1 MRERAFS
8 SQAPRTFG
16 WVLSFLL
23 LSGSLCAGT
32 RDPAPASSSRAVAGL
47 SPERA
52 LALGE
57 RMYRQ
62 GLLPSGAPLRTQVS
76 GDGPVP
82 GSAFTCLSC
91 HLRSGVG
98 SVEGGV
104 VTLPAN
110 AARLFQ
116 PRYWKL
122 PNLSPEARK
131 DILAI
136 TPEARPAYTD
146 VTLARVLRTGVDPTG
161 HELHPAMP
169 RFQLSD
175 RNMAILIH
183 YLRSLSATVSP
194 GVDATTIHFGTVVT
208 EEVSPEDERAM
219 LVPINNYLARHNR
232 YSEGFENRMY
242 LSAGGSE
249 MNGSYR
255 KLALSVW
262 RLKGPPETWGRQ
274 LEAYLAQEPVFALLG
289 GISYGDWRPI
299 HTFCEA
305 HQLPCLL
312 PITDLPVLSNTD
324 WYTLYF
330 SKGFYQEGQAAA
342 RYLANLPARG
352 PVLQITQEGP
362 AGRDLAAGFRDT
374 WRELGRGAL
383 KEVRLEK
390 GATQV
395 SRALLQELLR
405 KERPAALLLWTG
417 SGSFEA
423 LGDLAEA
430 ARHPEHVFLS
440 SRLVGARVTE
450 LPEGARGFTRIT
462 YPYRDPRHEPEVSKY
477 AASLM
482 AGLTP
487 RNPETRIATRV
498 YSMIQVLRQGL
509 AEMYLNFYRDNFLDR
524 IGMQAEQALPDFLR
538 LSFGPGQ
545 RYASKG
551 CYIMQL
557 SPGPDPQLLPR
568 SEWIIHPA
576 PTPTVTLLTRWTGEV
591 LDY

>member
-1 MRERAFS
+1 MRGRGLCAQVS
-8 SQAPRTFG
+8 RTLG
-16 WVLSFLL
+16 WVLGILV
-23 LSGSLCAGT
+23 LSGALCAGT
-32 RDPAPASSSRAVAGL
+32 RDPAPASSSGAVAGL
-47 SPERA
+47 SPDRA

-76 GDGPVP
+76 EDGPVP

-98 SVEGGV
+98 SIEGGV

-146 VTLARVLRTGVDPTG
+146 ATLGRVLRTGVDPTG

-175 RNMAILIH
+175 PNMAILIH

-194 GVDATTIHFGTVVT
+194 GVDATTIRFATVVT
-208 EEVSPEDERAM
+208 EEVSLEDERAM
-219 LVPINNYLARHNR
+219 LVPMNNYLARHNR
-232 YSEGFENRMY
+232 YSDGFDNRMY
-242 LSAGGSE
+242 QSAGGSE

-255 KLALSVW
+255 RLALSVW
-262 RLKGPPETWGRQ
+262 RLKGAPETWGRQ
-274 LEAYLAQEPVFALLG
+274 LEAYLAEEPVFALLG

-299 HTFCEA
+299 HTFCET
-305 HQLPCLL
+305 HRLPCLL

-342 RYLANLPARG
+342 RYLASLPPGGR
-352 PVLQITQEGP
+352 VLQITQEGP
-362 AGRDLAAGFRDT
+362 AGQALAAGFRET
-374 WRELGRGAL
+374 WRELGRRGL
-383 KEVRLEK
+383 KEVRLGQGE
-390 GATQV
+390 TQV
-395 SRALLQELLR
+395 SGARLDALLR

-417 SGSFEA
+417 PGSFAA
-423 LGDLAEA
+423 LGELAES
-430 ARHPEHVFLS
+430 ARHPEQVFLS
-440 SRLVGARVTE
+440 SRLLGPTVSE
-450 LPEGARGFTRIT
+450 LPEGARAFTRIT
-462 YPYRDPRHEPEVSKY
+462 YPYRDPKHEPEVSKY
-477 AASLM
+477 AATLM

-487 RNPETRIATRV
+487 RNPESRIATRV

-509 AEMYLNFYRDNFLDR
+509 AEMYLNFYRDNLLDR
-524 IGMQAEQALPDFLR
+524 IGMQAEQALPDYLR

-545 RYASKG
+545 RYAAKG

-557 SPGPDPQLLPR
+557 SPGPDPQLLRR
-568 SEWIIHPA
+568 SEWIIHPESLR
-576 PTPTVTLLTRWTGEV
+576 P
-591 LDY
+591 

>member
-1 MRERAFS
+1 MPVRARGTH
-8 SQAPRTFG
+8 AWLPRTLG
-16 WVLSFLL
+16 WALGLL
-23 LSGSLCAGT
+23 VFSGSLGAGT
-32 RDPAPASSSRAVAGL
+32 RDAAPAPSGTVAGL
-47 SPERA
+47 SPDRA

-62 GLLPSGAPLRTQVS
+62 GLLPSGSPLRTQVS
-76 GDGPVP
+76 EQGPVP

-98 SVEGGV
+98 SIEGGV
-104 VTLPAN
+104 VTLPTN

-146 VTLARVLRTGVDPTG
+146 ETLARVLRTGVDPTG

-183 YLRSLSATVSP
+183 YLRSLAAQASP
-194 GVDATTIHFGTVVT
+194 GVDATTIHFATVVT
-208 EEVSPEDERAM
+208 EEVSPEDEQAM
-219 LVPINNYLARHNR
+219 LVPMNNYLMRHNR
-232 YSEGFENRMY
+232 YSDGFENRMY

-249 MNGSYR
+249 MSGSYR
-255 KLALSVW
+255 RLTLSVW
-262 RLKGPPETWGRQ
+262 RLKGPRKTWGRQ
-274 LEAYLAQEPVFALLG
+274 LETYLAQEPVFALLG

-299 HTFCEA
+299 HTFCET
-305 HQLPCLL
+305 HRLPCLL
-312 PITDLPVLSNTD
+312 PITDLPVISETD

-342 RYLANLPARG
+342 RYLGNLPPGG
-352 PVLQITQEGP
+352 PVLQITQDGP
-362 AGRDLAAGFRDT
+362 AGRDLAAGFRET
-374 WRELGRGAL
+374 WREQGRGTL
-383 KEVRLEK
+383 KEVRLGQGVTK
-390 GATQV
+390 VSGAQ
-395 SRALLQELLR
+395 LQALLR

-417 SGSFEA
+417 PGTLEA
-423 LGDLAEA
+423 LGDLADS
-430 ARHPEHVFLS
+430 ARQPEQLFLS
-440 SRLVGARVTE
+440 SRLVGAKVSE
-450 LPEGARGFTRIT
+450 LPEGARAFTRIT
-462 YPYRDPRHEPEVSKY
+462 YPYRDPKHEPEVSKY

-482 AGLTP
+482 AGLTS
-487 RNPETRIATRV
+487 RNPESRIATRV

-557 SPGPDPQLLPR
+557 SPGPDPQLLRR
-568 SEWIIHPA
+568 SEWIIHPGSLR
-576 PTPTVTLLTRWTGEV
+576 P
-591 LDY
+591 

>member
-1 MRERAFS
+1 MRGRGLCAQVS
-8 SQAPRTFG
+8 RTLG
-16 WVLSFLL
+16 WVLGVLV
-23 LSGSLCAGT
+23 LSGALCAGT
-32 RDPAPASSSRAVAGL
+32 RDPAPASSSGAVAGL
-47 SPERA
+47 SPDRA

-76 GDGPVP
+76 EDGPVP

-98 SVEGGV
+98 SIEGGV

-146 VTLARVLRTGVDPTG
+146 ATLGRVLRTGVDPTG

-175 RNMAILIH
+175 PNMAILIH

-194 GVDATTIHFGTVVT
+194 GVDATTIRFATVVT
-208 EEVSPEDERAM
+208 EEVSLEDERAM
-219 LVPINNYLARHNR
+219 LVPMNNYLARHNR
-232 YSEGFENRMY
+232 YSDGFDNRMY
-242 LSAGGSE
+242 QSAGGSE

-262 RLKGPPETWGRQ
+262 RLKGAPETWGRQ
-274 LEAYLAQEPVFALLG
+274 LEAYLAEEPVFALLG

-299 HTFCEA
+299 HTFCET
-305 HQLPCLL
+305 HRLPCLL

-342 RYLANLPARG
+342 RYLASLPPGGR
-352 PVLQITQEGP
+352 VLQITQEGP
-362 AGRDLAAGFRDT
+362 AGQALAAGFRET
-374 WRELGRGAL
+374 WRELGRRGL
-383 KEVRLEK
+383 KEVRLGQGE
-390 GATQV
+390 TQV
-395 SRALLQELLR
+395 SGARLDALLR

-417 SGSFEA
+417 PGSFAA
-423 LGDLAEA
+423 LGELAES
-430 ARHPEHVFLS
+430 ARHPEQVFLS
-440 SRLVGARVTE
+440 SRLLGPTVSE
-450 LPEGARGFTRIT
+450 LPEGARAFTRIT
-462 YPYRDPRHEPEVSKY
+462 YPYRDPKHEPEVSKY
-477 AASLM
+477 AATLM

-487 RNPETRIATRV
+487 RNPESRIATRV

-509 AEMYLNFYRDNFLDR
+509 AEMYLNFYRDNLLDR
-524 IGMQAEQALPDFLR
+524 IGMQAEQALPDYLR

-545 RYASKG
+545 RYAAKG

-557 SPGPDPQLLPR
+557 SPGPDPQLLRR
-568 SEWIIHPA
+568 SEWIIHPEA
-576 PTPTVTLLTRWTGEV
+576 LRP
-591 LDY
+591 

>member
-1 MRERAFS
+1 MRGRGLCAQVS
-8 SQAPRTFG
+8 RTLG
-16 WVLSFLL
+16 WVLGILV
-23 LSGSLCAGT
+23 LSGALCAGT
-32 RDPAPASSSRAVAGL
+32 RDPAPASSSGAVAGL
-47 SPERA
+47 SPDRA

-76 GDGPVP
+76 EGVPVP
-82 GSAFTCLSC
+82 GSTFTCLSC
-91 HLRSGVG
+91 HLRSGLG
-98 SVEGGV
+98 SAEGGV

-146 VTLARVLRTGVDPTG
+146 ATLARVLRTGVDPTG

-175 RNMAILIH
+175 PNMAILIH

-194 GVDATTIHFGTVVT
+194 GVDATTIRFATVVT
-208 EEVSPEDERAM
+208 EEVSLEDERAM
-219 LVPINNYLARHNR
+219 LVPMNNYLARHNR
-232 YSEGFENRMY
+232 YSDGFDNRMY
-242 LSAGGSE
+242 QSAGGSE

-262 RLKGPPETWGRQ
+262 RLKGAPETWGRQ
-274 LEAYLAQEPVFALLG
+274 LEAYLAEEPVFALLG

-299 HTFCEA
+299 HTFCET
-305 HQLPCLL
+305 HRLPCLL

-342 RYLANLPARG
+342 RYLASLPPGGR
-352 PVLQITQEGP
+352 VLQITQEGP
-362 AGRDLAAGFRDT
+362 AGQALAAGFRET
-374 WRELGRGAL
+374 WRELGRRGL
-383 KEVRLEK
+383 KEVRLGQGE
-390 GATQV
+390 TQV
-395 SRALLQELLR
+395 SGARLDALLR

-417 SGSFEA
+417 PGSFAA
-423 LGDLAEA
+423 LGELAES
-430 ARHPEHVFLS
+430 ARHPEQVFLS
-440 SRLVGARVTE
+440 SRLLGPTVSE
-450 LPEGARGFTRIT
+450 LPEGARAFTRIT
-462 YPYRDPRHEPEVSKY
+462 YPYRDPKHEPEVSKY
-477 AASLM
+477 AATLM

-487 RNPETRIATRV
+487 RNPESRIATRV

-509 AEMYLNFYRDNFLDR
+509 AEMYLNFYRDNLLDR
-524 IGMQAEQALPDFLR
+524 IGMQAEQALPDYLR

-545 RYASKG
+545 RYAAKG

-557 SPGPDPQLLPR
+557 SPGPDPQLLRR
-568 SEWIIHPA
+568 SEWIIHPESLR
-576 PTPTVTLLTRWTGEV
+576 P
-591 LDY
+591 

>member
-1 MRERAFS
+1 MRGRGLCAQVS
-8 SQAPRTFG
+8 RTLG
-16 WVLSFLL
+16 WVLGVLV
-23 LSGSLCAGT
+23 LSGALCAGT
-32 RDPAPASSSRAVAGL
+32 RDPAPASSSGAVAGL
-47 SPERA
+47 SPDRA

-76 GDGPVP
+76 EDGPVP

-98 SVEGGV
+98 SIEGGV

-146 VTLARVLRTGVDPTG
+146 ATLGRVLRTGVDPTG

-175 RNMAILIH
+175 PNMAILIH

-194 GVDATTIHFGTVVT
+194 GVDATTIRFATVVT
-208 EEVSPEDERAM
+208 EEVSLEDERAM
-219 LVPINNYLARHNR
+219 LVPMNNYLARHNR
-232 YSEGFENRMY
+232 YSDGFDNRMY
-242 LSAGGSE
+242 QSAGGSE

-255 KLALSVW
+255 RLALSVW
-262 RLKGPPETWGRQ
+262 RLKGAPETWGRQ
-274 LEAYLAQEPVFALLG
+274 LEAYLAEEPVFALLG

-299 HTFCEA
+299 HTFCET
-305 HQLPCLL
+305 HRLPCLL

-342 RYLANLPARG
+342 RYLASLPPGGR
-352 PVLQITQEGP
+352 VLQITQEGP
-362 AGRDLAAGFRDT
+362 AGQALAAGFRET
-374 WRELGRGAL
+374 WRELGRRGL
-383 KEVRLEK
+383 KEVRLGQGE
-390 GATQV
+390 TQV
-395 SRALLQELLR
+395 SGARLDALLR

-417 SGSFEA
+417 PGSFAA
-423 LGDLAEA
+423 LGELAES
-430 ARHPEHVFLS
+430 ARHPEQVFLS
-440 SRLVGARVTE
+440 SRLLGPTVSE
-450 LPEGARGFTRIT
+450 LPEGARAFTRIT
-462 YPYRDPRHEPEVSKY
+462 YPYRDPKHEPEVSKY
-477 AASLM
+477 AATLM

-487 RNPETRIATRV
+487 RNPESRIATRV

-509 AEMYLNFYRDNFLDR
+509 AEMYLNFYRDNLLDR
-524 IGMQAEQALPDFLR
+524 IGMQAEQALPDYLR

-545 RYASKG
+545 RYAAKG

-557 SPGPDPQLLPR
+557 SPGPDPQLLRR
-568 SEWIIHPA
+568 SEWIIHPESLR
-576 PTPTVTLLTRWTGEV
+576 P
-591 LDY
+591 

>member
-1 MRERAFS
+1 MRGRGLCAQVS
-8 SQAPRTFG
+8 RTLG
-16 WVLSFLL
+16 WVLGVLV
-23 LSGSLCAGT
+23 LSGALCAGT
-32 RDPAPASSSRAVAGL
+32 RDPAPASSSGAVAGL
-47 SPERA
+47 SPDRA

-76 GDGPVP
+76 EDGPVP

-91 HLRSGVG
+91 HLRSGLG
-98 SVEGGV
+98 SAEGGV

-131 DILAI
+131 DIIAI

-146 VTLARVLRTGVDPTG
+146 ATLARVLRTGVDPTG

-175 RNMAILIH
+175 PNMAILIH

-194 GVDATTIHFGTVVT
+194 GVDATTIRFATVVT

-219 LVPINNYLARHNR
+219 LVPMNNYLARHNR
-232 YSEGFENRMY
+232 YSDGFDNRMY
-242 LSAGGSE
+242 QSAGGSE

-262 RLKGPPETWGRQ
+262 RLKGAPETWGQQ
-274 LEAYLAQEPVFALLG
+274 LEAYLAEEPVFALLG

-299 HTFCEA
+299 HTFCET
-305 HQLPCLL
+305 HRLPCLL
-312 PITDLPVLSNTD
+312 PITDLPVFSNTD

-342 RYLANLPARG
+342 RYLASLPPGGR
-352 PVLQITQEGP
+352 VLQITQEG
-362 AGRDLAAGFRDT
+362 ATGQALAAGFRET
-374 WRELGRGAL
+374 WRELGRRGL
-383 KEVRLEK
+383 KEVPLGK
-390 GATQV
+390 GITQV
-395 SRALLQELLR
+395 AGAQLQDLLR

-417 SGSFEA
+417 PGSFAA
-423 LGDLAEA
+423 LGELAES
-430 ARHPEHVFLS
+430 ARHPEQVFLS
-440 SRLVGARVTE
+440 SRLLGPTVSE
-450 LPEGARGFTRIT
+450 LPEGARAFTRIT
-462 YPYRDPRHEPEVSKY
+462 YPYRDPKHEPEVSKY
-477 AASLM
+477 AATLM

-487 RNPETRIATRV
+487 RNPESRIATRV

-509 AEMYLNFYRDNFLDR
+509 AEMYLNFYRDNLLDR
-524 IGMQAEQALPDFLR
+524 IGMQPEQALPDFLR

-545 RYASKG
+545 RYAAKG

-557 SPGPDPQLLPR
+557 SPGPDPQLLRR
-568 SEWIIHPA
+568 SEWIIHPGSLR
-576 PTPTVTLLTRWTGEV
+576 P
-591 LDY
+591 

>member
-405 KERPAALLLWTG
+405 KERPAALLLWTS

-487 RNPETRIATRV
+487 RNPESRIATRV

-576 PTPTVTLLTRWTGEV
+576 PTPPVTLTMRSTGDA
-591 LDY
+591 LDF

>member
-1 MRERAFS
+1 MRGRGLCAQVS
-8 SQAPRTFG
+8 RTLG
-16 WVLSFLL
+16 WVLGVLV
-23 LSGSLCAGT
+23 LSGALCAGT
-32 RDPAPASSSRAVAGL
+32 RDPAPASSSGAVAGL
-47 SPERA
+47 SPDRA

-76 GDGPVP
+76 EGVPVP
-82 GSAFTCLSC
+82 GSTFTCLSC

-98 SVEGGV
+98 SIEGGV

-146 VTLARVLRTGVDPTG
+146 ATLARVLRTGVDPTG

-175 RNMAILIH
+175 PNMAILIH

-194 GVDATTIHFGTVVT
+194 GVDATTIRFATVVT
-208 EEVSPEDERAM
+208 EEVSLEDERAM
-219 LVPINNYLARHNR
+219 LVPMNNYLARHNR
-232 YSEGFENRMY
+232 YSDGFDNRMY
-242 LSAGGSE
+242 QSAGGSE

-262 RLKGPPETWGRQ
+262 RLKGAPETWGRQ
-274 LEAYLAQEPVFALLG
+274 LEAYLAEEPVFALLG

-299 HTFCEA
+299 HTFCET
-305 HQLPCLL
+305 HRLPCLL

-342 RYLANLPARG
+342 RYLASLPPGGR
-352 PVLQITQEGP
+352 VLQITQEGP
-362 AGRDLAAGFRDT
+362 AGQALAAGFRET
-374 WRELGRGAL
+374 WRELGRRGL
-383 KEVRLEK
+383 KEVRLGQGE
-390 GATQV
+390 TQV
-395 SRALLQELLR
+395 SGARLHALLR

-417 SGSFEA
+417 PGSFAA
-423 LGDLAEA
+423 LGELAES
-430 ARHPEHVFLS
+430 ARHPEQVFLS
-440 SRLVGARVTE
+440 SRLLGPTVSE
-450 LPEGARGFTRIT
+450 LPEGARAFTRIT
-462 YPYRDPRHEPEVSKY
+462 YPYRDPKHEPEVSKY
-477 AASLM
+477 AATLM

-487 RNPETRIATRV
+487 RNPESRIATRV

-509 AEMYLNFYRDNFLDR
+509 AEMYLNFYRDNLLDR
-524 IGMQAEQALPDFLR
+524 IGMQAEQALPDYLR

-545 RYASKG
+545 RYAAKG

-557 SPGPDPQLLPR
+557 SPGPDPQLLRR
-568 SEWIIHPA
+568 SEWIIHPESLR
-576 PTPTVTLLTRWTGEV
+576 P
-591 LDY
+591 

>member
-1 MRERAFS
+1 M
-8 SQAPRTFG
+8 
-16 WVLSFLL
+16 
-23 LSGSLCAGT
+23 
-32 RDPAPASSSRAVAGL
+32 AGL
-47 SPERA
+47 SPDRA

-62 GLLPSGAPLRTQVS
+62 GLLPSGSPLRTQVS
-76 GDGPVP
+76 EQGPVP

-98 SVEGGV
+98 SIEGGV
-104 VTLPAN
+104 VTLPTN

-146 VTLARVLRTGVDPTG
+146 ETLARVLRTGVDPTG

-183 YLRSLSATVSP
+183 YLRSLAAQASP
-194 GVDATTIHFGTVVT
+194 GVDATTIHFATVVT
-208 EEVSPEDERAM
+208 EEVSPEDEQAM
-219 LVPINNYLARHNR
+219 LVPMNNYLMRHNR
-232 YSEGFENRMY
+232 YSDGFENRMY

-249 MNGSYR
+249 MSGSYR
-255 KLALSVW
+255 RLTLSVW
-262 RLKGPPETWGRQ
+262 RLKGPRKTWGRQ
-274 LEAYLAQEPVFALLG
+274 LETYLAQEPVFALLG

-299 HTFCEA
+299 HTFCET
-305 HQLPCLL
+305 HRLPCLL
-312 PITDLPVLSNTD
+312 PITDLPVISETD

-342 RYLANLPARG
+342 RYLGNLPPGG
-352 PVLQITQEGP
+352 PVLQITQDGP
-362 AGRDLAAGFRDT
+362 AGRDLAAGFRET
-374 WRELGRGAL
+374 WREQGRGTL
-383 KEVRLEK
+383 KEVRLGQGVTK
-390 GATQV
+390 VSGAQ
-395 SRALLQELLR
+395 LQALLR

-417 SGSFEA
+417 PGTLEA
-423 LGDLAEA
+423 LGDLADS
-430 ARHPEHVFLS
+430 ARQPEQLFLS
-440 SRLVGARVTE
+440 SRLVGAKVSE
-450 LPEGARGFTRIT
+450 LPEGARAFTRIT
-462 YPYRDPRHEPEVSKY
+462 YPYRDPKHEPEVSKY

-482 AGLTP
+482 AGLTS
-487 RNPETRIATRV
+487 RNPESRIATRV

-557 SPGPDPQLLPR
+557 SPGPDPQLIPR

-576 PTPTVTLLTRWTGEV
+576 PAPPVTLLTRWTGEV

>member
-1 MRERAFS
+1 MRGRGLCAQVS
-8 SQAPRTFG
+8 RTLG
-16 WVLSFLL
+16 WVLGVLV
-23 LSGSLCAGT
+23 LSGALCAGT
-32 RDPAPASSSRAVAGL
+32 RDPAPASSSGAVAGL
-47 SPERA
+47 SPDRA

-62 GLLPSGAPLRTQVS
+62 GLLPSGAPLGTQVS
-76 GDGPVP
+76 EGVPVP
-82 GSAFTCLSC
+82 GSTFTCLSC

-98 SVEGGV
+98 SIEGGV

-146 VTLARVLRTGVDPTG
+146 ATLARVLRTGVDPTG

-175 RNMAILIH
+175 PNMAILIH

-194 GVDATTIHFGTVVT
+194 GVDATTIRFATVVT
-208 EEVSPEDERAM
+208 EEVSLEDERAM
-219 LVPINNYLARHNR
+219 LVPMNNYLARHNR
-232 YSEGFENRMY
+232 YSDGFDNRMY
-242 LSAGGSE
+242 QSAGGSE

-262 RLKGPPETWGRQ
+262 RLKGAPETWGRQ
-274 LEAYLAQEPVFALLG
+274 LEAYLAEEPVFALLG

-299 HTFCEA
+299 HTFCET
-305 HQLPCLL
+305 HRLPCLL

-342 RYLANLPARG
+342 RYLASLPPGGR
-352 PVLQITQEGP
+352 VLQITQEGP
-362 AGRDLAAGFRDT
+362 AGQALAAGFRET
-374 WRELGRGAL
+374 WRELGRRGL
-383 KEVRLEK
+383 KEVRLGQGE
-390 GATQV
+390 TQV
-395 SRALLQELLR
+395 SGARLHALLR

-417 SGSFEA
+417 PGSFAA
-423 LGDLAEA
+423 LGELAES
-430 ARHPEHVFLS
+430 ARHPEQVFLS
-440 SRLVGARVTE
+440 SRLLGPTVSE
-450 LPEGARGFTRIT
+450 LPEGARAFTRIT
-462 YPYRDPRHEPEVSKY
+462 YPYRDPKHEPEVSKY
-477 AASLM
+477 AATLM

-487 RNPETRIATRV
+487 RNPESRIATRV

-509 AEMYLNFYRDNFLDR
+509 AEMYLNFYRDNLLDR
-524 IGMQAEQALPDFLR
+524 IGMQAEQALPDYLR

-545 RYASKG
+545 RYAAKG

-557 SPGPDPQLLPR
+557 SPGPDPQLLRR
-568 SEWIIHPA
+568 SEWIIHPESLR
-576 PTPTVTLLTRWTGEV
+576 P
-591 LDY
+591 

>member
-1 MRERAFS
+1 MRGRGLCAQVS
-8 SQAPRTFG
+8 RTLG
-16 WVLSFLL
+16 WVLGILV
-23 LSGSLCAGT
+23 LSGALCAGT
-32 RDPAPASSSRAVAGL
+32 RDPAPASSSGAVAGL
-47 SPERA
+47 SPDRA

-76 GDGPVP
+76 EGVPVP
-82 GSAFTCLSC
+82 GSTFTCLSC
-91 HLRSGVG
+91 HLRSGLG
-98 SVEGGV
+98 SAEGGV

-146 VTLARVLRTGVDPTG
+146 ATLARVLRTGVDPTG

-175 RNMAILIH
+175 PNMAILIH

-194 GVDATTIHFGTVVT
+194 GVDATTIRFATVVT

-219 LVPINNYLARHNR
+219 LVPMNNYLARHNR
-232 YSEGFENRMY
+232 YSDGFDNRMY
-242 LSAGGSE
+242 QSAGGSE

-262 RLKGPPETWGRQ
+262 RLKGAPETWGRQ
-274 LEAYLAQEPVFALLG
+274 LEAYLAEEPVFALLG

-299 HTFCEA
+299 HTFCET
-305 HQLPCLL
+305 HRLPCLL

-342 RYLANLPARG
+342 RYLASLPPGGR
-352 PVLQITQEGP
+352 VLQITQEGP
-362 AGRDLAAGFRDT
+362 AGQALAAGFRET
-374 WRELGRGAL
+374 WRELGRRGL
-383 KEVRLEK
+383 KEVPLGK
-390 GATQV
+390 GITQV
-395 SRALLQELLR
+395 AGAQLQDLLR
-405 KERPAALLLWTG
+405 RERPAALLLWTG
-417 SGSFEA
+417 PGSFAA
-423 LGDLAEA
+423 LGELAES
-430 ARHPEHVFLS
+430 ARHPEQVFLS
-440 SRLVGARVTE
+440 SRLLGPTVSE
-450 LPEGARGFTRIT
+450 LPEGARAFTRIT
-462 YPYRDPRHEPEVSKY
+462 YPYRDPKHEPEVSKY
-477 AASLM
+477 AATLM

-487 RNPETRIATRV
+487 RNPESRIATRV

-509 AEMYLNFYRDNFLDR
+509 AEMYLNFYRDNLLDR
-524 IGMQAEQALPDFLR
+524 IGMQAEQALPDYLR

-545 RYASKG
+545 RYAAKG

-557 SPGPDPQLLPR
+557 SPGPDPQLLRR
-568 SEWIIHPA
+568 SEWIIHPESLR
-576 PTPTVTLLTRWTGEV
+576 P
-591 LDY
+591 

>member
-1 MRERAFS
+1 MRGRGLCAQVS
-8 SQAPRTFG
+8 RTLG
-16 WVLSFLL
+16 WVLGVLV
-23 LSGSLCAGT
+23 LSGALCAGT
-32 RDPAPASSSRAVAGL
+32 RDPAPASSSGAVAGL
-47 SPERA
+47 SPDRA

-62 GLLPSGAPLRTQVS
+62 GLLPSGAPLGTQVS
-76 GDGPVP
+76 EGVPVP
-82 GSAFTCLSC
+82 GSTFTCLSC

-98 SVEGGV
+98 SIEGGV

-146 VTLARVLRTGVDPTG
+146 ATLARVLRTGVDPTG

-175 RNMAILIH
+175 PNMAILIH

-194 GVDATTIHFGTVVT
+194 GVDATTIRFATVVT
-208 EEVSPEDERAM
+208 EEVSLEDERAM
-219 LVPINNYLARHNR
+219 LVPMNNYLARHNR
-232 YSEGFENRMY
+232 YSDGFDNRMY
-242 LSAGGSE
+242 QSAGGSE

-262 RLKGPPETWGRQ
+262 RLKGAPETWGRQ
-274 LEAYLAQEPVFALLG
+274 LEAYLAEEPVFALLG

-299 HTFCEA
+299 HTFCET
-305 HQLPCLL
+305 HRLPCLL

-342 RYLANLPARG
+342 RYLASLPPGGR
-352 PVLQITQEGP
+352 VLQITQEGP
-362 AGRDLAAGFRDT
+362 AGQALAAGFRET
-374 WRELGRGAL
+374 WRELGRRGL
-383 KEVRLEK
+383 KEVRLGQGE
-390 GATQV
+390 TQV
-395 SRALLQELLR
+395 SGARLDALLR

-417 SGSFEA
+417 PGSFAA
-423 LGDLAEA
+423 LGELAES
-430 ARHPEHVFLS
+430 ARHPEQVFLS
-440 SRLVGARVTE
+440 SRLLGPTVSE
-450 LPEGARGFTRIT
+450 LPEGARAFTRIT
-462 YPYRDPRHEPEVSKY
+462 YPYRDPKHEPEVSKY
-477 AASLM
+477 AATLM

-487 RNPETRIATRV
+487 RNPESRIATRV

-509 AEMYLNFYRDNFLDR
+509 AEMYLNFYRDNLLDR
-524 IGMQAEQALPDFLR
+524 IGMQAEQALPDYLR

-545 RYASKG
+545 RYAAKG

-557 SPGPDPQLLPR
+557 SPGPDPQLLRR
-568 SEWIIHPA
+568 SEWIIHPESLR
-576 PTPTVTLLTRWTGEV
+576 P
-591 LDY
+591 

>member
-1 MRERAFS
+1 MRGRGLCAQVS
-8 SQAPRTFG
+8 RTLG
-16 WVLSFLL
+16 WVLGILV
-23 LSGSLCAGT
+23 LSGALCAGT
-32 RDPAPASSSRAVAGL
+32 RDPAPASSSGAVAGL
-47 SPERA
+47 SPDRA

-76 GDGPVP
+76 EGVPVP
-82 GSAFTCLSC
+82 GSTFTCLSC
-91 HLRSGVG
+91 HLRSGLG
-98 SVEGGV
+98 SAEGGV

-146 VTLARVLRTGVDPTG
+146 ATLARVLRTGVDPTG

-175 RNMAILIH
+175 PNMAILIH

-194 GVDATTIHFGTVVT
+194 GVDATTIRFATVVT
-208 EEVSPEDERAM
+208 EEVSLEDERAM
-219 LVPINNYLARHNR
+219 LVPMNNYLARHNR
-232 YSEGFENRMY
+232 YSDGFDNRMY
-242 LSAGGSE
+242 QSAGGSE

-262 RLKGPPETWGRQ
+262 RLKGAPETWGRQ
-274 LEAYLAQEPVFALLG
+274 LEAYLAEEPVFALLG

-299 HTFCEA
+299 HTFCET
-305 HQLPCLL
+305 HRLPCLL

-342 RYLANLPARG
+342 RYLASLPPGGR
-352 PVLQITQEGP
+352 VLQITQEG
-362 AGRDLAAGFRDT
+362 ATGQALAAGFRET
-374 WRELGRGAL
+374 WRELGRRGL
-383 KEVRLEK
+383 KEVPLGK
-390 GATQV
+390 GITQV
-395 SRALLQELLR
+395 AGAQLQDLLR

-417 SGSFEA
+417 PGSFAA
-423 LGDLAEA
+423 LGELAES
-430 ARHPEHVFLS
+430 ARHPEQVFLS
-440 SRLVGARVTE
+440 SRLLGPTVSE
-450 LPEGARGFTRIT
+450 LPEGARAFTRIT
-462 YPYRDPRHEPEVSKY
+462 YPYRDPKHEPEVSKY
-477 AASLM
+477 AATLM

-487 RNPETRIATRV
+487 RNPESRIATRV

-509 AEMYLNFYRDNFLDR
+509 AEMYLNFYRDNLLDR
-524 IGMQAEQALPDFLR
+524 IGMQAEQALPDYLR

-545 RYASKG
+545 RYAAKG

-557 SPGPDPQLLPR
+557 SPGPDPQLLRR
-568 SEWIIHPA
+568 SEWIIHPEA
-576 PTPTVTLLTRWTGEV
+576 LRP
-591 LDY
+591 

>member
-1 MRERAFS
+1 
-8 SQAPRTFG
+8 
-16 WVLSFLL
+16 
-23 LSGSLCAGT
+23 
-32 RDPAPASSSRAVAGL
+32 
-47 SPERA
+47 
-52 LALGE
+52 
-57 RMYRQ
+57 MYRQ
-62 GLLPSGAPLRTQVS
+62 GLLPSGAPLGTQVS
-76 GDGPVP
+76 EGVPVP
-82 GSAFTCLSC
+82 GSTFTCLSC

-98 SVEGGV
+98 SIEGGV

-146 VTLARVLRTGVDPTG
+146 ATLARVLRTGVDPTG

-175 RNMAILIH
+175 PNMAILIH

-194 GVDATTIHFGTVVT
+194 GVDATTIRFATVVT
-208 EEVSPEDERAM
+208 EEVSLEDERAM
-219 LVPINNYLARHNR
+219 LVPMNNYLARHNR
-232 YSEGFENRMY
+232 YSDGFDNRMY
-242 LSAGGSE
+242 QSAGGSE

-262 RLKGPPETWGRQ
+262 RLKGAPETWGRQ
-274 LEAYLAQEPVFALLG
+274 LEAYLAEEPVFALLG

-299 HTFCEA
+299 HTFCET
-305 HQLPCLL
+305 HRLPCLL

-342 RYLANLPARG
+342 RYLASLPPGGR
-352 PVLQITQEGP
+352 VLQITQEGP
-362 AGRDLAAGFRDT
+362 AGQALAAGFRET
-374 WRELGRGAL
+374 WRELGRRGL
-383 KEVRLEK
+383 KEVRLGQGE
-390 GATQV
+390 TQV
-395 SRALLQELLR
+395 SGARLHALLR

-417 SGSFEA
+417 PGSFAA
-423 LGDLAEA
+423 LGELAES
-430 ARHPEHVFLS
+430 ARHPEQVFLS
-440 SRLVGARVTE
+440 SRLLGPTVSE
-450 LPEGARGFTRIT
+450 LPEGARAFTRIT
-462 YPYRDPRHEPEVSKY
+462 YPYRDPKHEPEVSKY
-477 AASLM
+477 AATLM

-487 RNPETRIATRV
+487 RNPESRIATRV

-509 AEMYLNFYRDNFLDR
+509 AEMYLNFYRDNLLDR
-524 IGMQAEQALPDFLR
+524 IGMQAEQALPDYLR

-545 RYASKG
+545 RYAAKG

-557 SPGPDPQLLPR
+557 SPGPDPQLLRR
-568 SEWIIHPA
+568 SEWIIHPESLR
-576 PTPTVTLLTRWTGEV
+576 P
-591 LDY
+591 